1 MCAAVKRKTT
11 VNIYD
16 MEFTLVGEESEEYV
30 QKVAGLVDER
40 MREVASNGL
49 STVASAI
56 LTATNI
62 ADDYFKALDSLDAVK
77 RQLREYFEEISR
89 LKDEVDELRRATR
102 GTKGGS
108 RFRAHMQAVE
118 DSEMEQSQVELT
130 GMAEQEESAA
140 PRSKKTR
147 ASREKAEKVVDP
159 AGLTEPVE
167 SVGPATQAESQED
180 TADIAVETSQVS
192 EPTVETEAEPEGA
205 AAPESIDV
213 IGDDKTGHAD
223 IGETDADR

>member
-108 RFRAHMQAVE
+108 RSRAHAQAAE
-118 DSEMEQSQVELT
+118 DCEPDRNQRFKYNQKMALGPRIAGKVGKDRRT
-130 GMAEQEESAA
+130 G
-140 PRSKKTR
+140 
-147 ASREKAEKVVDP
+147 
-159 AGLTEPVE
+159 
-167 SVGPATQAESQED
+167 
-180 TADIAVETSQVS
+180 
-192 EPTVETEAEPEGA
+192 
-205 AAPESIDV
+205 
-213 IGDDKTGHAD
+213 
-223 IGETDADR
+223 